1 MLRREQIKANLGTL
15 NSATDGDMDIAF
27 ALLLA
32 AKVRPPCV
40 LEILD
45 AAKELSYCM
54 CCPSTLQL
62 PTVMGGQALQ
72 CFRDVPQHRGWFW
85 NVLWCPNRP

>member
-1 MLRREQIKANLGTL
+1 MQCSAVPLRPPAQAAIFCGQIKANLGTL

-40 LEILD
+40 LETLTATRSCCTFD
-45 AAKELSYCM
+45 AGML
-54 CCPSTLQL
+54 
-62 PTVMGGQALQ
+62 
-72 CFRDVPQHRGWFW
+72 
-85 NVLWCPNRP
+85 

>member
-1 MLRREQIKANLGTL
+1 MQCLAGPVRLPAHFVVCCQQIKANLGTL

-40 LEILD
+40 TED
-45 AAKELSYCM
+45 PQRCQELVHTS
-54 CCPSTLQL
+54 S
-62 PTVMGGQALQ
+62 
-72 CFRDVPQHRGWFW
+72 
-85 NVLWCPNRP
+85 